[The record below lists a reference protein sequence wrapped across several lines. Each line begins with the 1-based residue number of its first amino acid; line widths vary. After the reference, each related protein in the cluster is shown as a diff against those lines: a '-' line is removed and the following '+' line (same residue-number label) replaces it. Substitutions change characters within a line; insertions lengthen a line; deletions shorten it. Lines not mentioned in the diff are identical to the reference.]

1 MNIMINS
8 IFIRRY
14 KQVISPAFKD
24 QGKDGKFKIISF
36 YAKSQRLYGVMVN

>member
-1 MNIMINS
+1 MNITPIQSLSEDIN
-8 IFIRRY
+8 
-14 KQVISPAFKD
+14 VISPVFKD